1 MELAIDLNLKREKQL
16 KTKLVIFIVLVTGL
30 FSCKKENCFDC
41 IKSTGK
47 IITQKRAI
55 DAFSSVFIEDKIDVY
70 ITQDSIFKVE
80 VEAGQN
86 LQSLIKTDVDGETLR
101 IHNDNKCN
109 WVRGYKHTIKVFIH
123 APYFKYIENAGVGT
137 TQALHTIT
145 QNEMTIRTSNSGDL
159 KLAVNTNK
167 MMISAHGNGDIY
179 LTGNTIKLESSC
191 VGTNFLFA
199 KDLLIS
205 NYAFMYTASIG
216 NSFVTAPENGLM
228 DVQIARD
235 GNIYYKG
242 NPSQINLN
250 RIGKGDLIKE

>member
-1 MELAIDLNLKREKQL
+1 M
-16 KTKLVIFIVLVTGL
+16 KTKLLLSIVLGFAL

-47 IITQKRAI
+47 IITQERNLNSFKSI
-55 DAFSSVFIEDKIDVY
+55 FIEDKIDVY

-80 VEAGQN
+80 VEAGKN
-86 LQSLIKTDVDGETLR
+86 LQSLIKTKVDGETLR
-101 IHNDNKCN
+101 IQNDNKCN
-109 WVRGYKHTIKVFIH
+109 WVRGYKHSIKVFIH

-137 TQALHTIT
+137 IESLNMIT
-145 QNEMTIRTSNSGDL
+145 QNEISVRTSNSGDL
-159 KLAVNTNK
+159 NLKVNTDK
-167 MMISAHGNGDIY
+167 IMISTHGNGDIY

-191 VGTNFLFA
+191 VGTNFLYA
-199 KDLLIS
+199 SDLIIS
-205 NYAFMYTASIG
+205 NYAYLYTSSIV
-216 NSFVTAPENGLM
+216 NSYVTAPENGLM

-235 GNIYYKG
+235 GNVYYKG

>member
-1 MELAIDLNLKREKQL
+1 M
-16 KTKLVIFIVLVTGL
+16 KTKLFLCIVLGFAF

-47 IITQKRAI
+47 IITQDRNLNSFKSI
-55 DAFSSVFIEDKIDVY
+55 FVEDKIDVY

-86 LQSLIKTDVDGETLR
+86 LQPLIKTIIDGETLR
-101 IHNDNKCN
+101 VQNDNKCN
-109 WVRGYKHTIKVFIH
+109 WVRGYKHSIKVFIH

-137 TQALHTIT
+137 TESLNTIS
-145 QNEMTIRTSNSGDL
+145 QNELSIRTSNSGDL
-159 KLAVNTNK
+159 KLKVNTDK

-191 VGTNFLFA
+191 VGTNFLYA
-199 KDLLIS
+199 SDLIIS
-205 NYAFMYTASIG
+205 NYAYLYTSSIG
-216 NSFVTAPENGLM
+216 NSYVTAPENGLM

-235 GNIYYKG
+235 GNVYYKG